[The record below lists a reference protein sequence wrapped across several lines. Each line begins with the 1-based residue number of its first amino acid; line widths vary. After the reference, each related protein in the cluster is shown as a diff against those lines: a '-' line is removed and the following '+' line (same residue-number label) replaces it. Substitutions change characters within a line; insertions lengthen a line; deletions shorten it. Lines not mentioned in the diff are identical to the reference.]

1 MDHWV
6 SAVCVFVAV
15 FEMGCKA
22 FLQDGVHVDADFGLL
37 APYAGGGRL
46 LWVSWICAQPVV
58 EAGDMSRK
66 VF

>member
-1 MDHWV
+1 V

-37 APYAGGGRL
+37 APYAGGGEVAVGFVDL
-46 LWVSWICAQPVV
+46 CT
-58 EAGDMSRK
+58 AGR
-66 VF
+66 